1 MRKTLPKD
9 IQFMNHT
16 RFPHHLNRGF
26 LVFLLACSV
35 MLSLIATAKPALAAG
50 NPVIIRDTEIET
62 MLKTW
67 AEPVILASGLD
78 PRAVNIIL
86 VQDSNINA
94 FVAGGQNVFIY
105 TGLITRSENASEIVG
120 VIAHELGHIRGGHLI
135 RTRGA
140 LESASY
146 ESLLGT
152 ILGIGAA
159 VITGEG
165 GLGAAISA
173 GVSSTAANKF
183 LAFSRVQESSA
194 DQAALDYMEKAKM
207 NPQGLVTFMQKLED
221 QELLPASQQSEYMR
235 THPITRDRVSALEAG
250 RSRSDFKDKAAPD
263 AWKDD
268 HDRMLAKLIGFIT
281 PEQVAW
287 KYESRDKGIPAQYAR
302 AIAAYRQNRI
312 DESLSLM
319 DGLIAEEP
327 QNAYF
332 QELKGQMLVDY
343 GRVEQALPY
352 YKKSLDLLPSS
363 SLIRTAYAHA
373 LIETAQNNEARLKE
387 AIENL
392 ERAKIDERRS
402 PRIQRLLAT
411 AHGRLGHEAEAQLYL
426 AEEALLQNRNKD
438 AKALAQRAVKGL
450 PENSRPWIRAQDI
463 LNYVEQSDES
473 N

>member
-1 MRKTLPKD
+1 MH
-9 IQFMNHT
+9 HT

-26 LVFLLACSV
+26 LVFLLAVSV
-35 MLSLIATAKPALAAG
+35 MLSVIATARPALAAG

-62 MLKTW
+62 VLRKW

-78 PRAVNIIL
+78 PKAVNIIL
-86 VQDSNINA
+86 VQDPNINA
-94 FVAGGQNVFIY
+94 FVAGGQNIFIY
-105 TGLITRSENASEIVG
+105 TGLITRSDNAAEIIG

-159 VITGEG
+159 VLTGEG

-173 GVSSTAANKF
+173 GMSSTATNRF

-235 THPITRDRVSALEAG
+235 THPVTRDRVSALEAG
-250 RSRSDFKDKAAPD
+250 RKRSDYQDAAPRPE
-263 AWKDD
+263 WKDD
-268 HDRMLAKLIGFIT
+268 HDRMIAKLVGFVT

-287 KYESRDKGIPAQYAR
+287 KYDSRDNSIPADYAR
-302 AIAAYRQNRI
+302 AIADYRQNRVE
-312 DESLSLM
+312 ESLQKM
-319 DGLIAEEP
+319 DDLLAREP
-327 QNAYF
+327 RNPYF
-332 QELKGQMLVDY
+332 LALKGQMLVDY

-352 YKKSLDLLPSS
+352 YKQSLDILPAA

-373 LIETAQNNEARLKE
+373 LIETSQKDQSRLQE
-387 AIENL
+387 AIKNL
-392 ERAKIDERRS
+392 ERAQIDERRS
-402 PRIQRLLAT
+402 ARIQRLLAT

-426 AEEALLQNRNKD
+426 AEEALLQNRKPE
-438 AKALAQRAVKGL
+438 AKSLAQKALKGL
-450 PENSRPWIRAQDI
+450 KENSRPWIRAQDI
-463 LNYVEQSDES
+463 LNYIEQSDES